1 MPIKRRKFLQSAVL
15 LPGVVWSGPSIFS
28 LKIKS
33 VAGDPFHRV
42 RPGDPLWPSDEKW
55 QQLNKDVNGSLLKL
69 ESPFANCGAVSNS
82 QACDEIFK
90 GLKNPYFIGDD
101 PALTQTSGWLN
112 AWRSESSVYAVT
124 AKSTNDVVA
133 AVNFAREN
141 HLRLVVKGG
150 GHSYKGTSNAPDSL
164 LIWTRAMNQVI
175 MHDDFVAEGCAG
187 SYQPQPAV
195 TIDAGAMWLHAYDA
209 VITKGG
215 RYVQGGGCLTVG
227 VAGLVQGGGFG
238 SFSKYYGLAAAALLE
253 AEIVTADGSVKKANA
268 CTNPDLFWA
277 LKGGGGGSFGVVT
290 KLTLRTRELPEN
302 FGAVFC
308 TIRAAS
314 EKDFIVLIKK
324 FISHYA
330 ESLFNPVWG
339 EQVRFRSDNSMSV
352 NMLFHGLSKEQ
363 ADAAWLPFIQWV
375 KETPG
380 SYTVVSPFTT
390 ITIPSRHLWDTAFL
404 KKYASQTIETD
415 DRPNAPE
422 SNVYWKTNR
431 EEAGQFLY
439 GYHSA
444 WMPESLLAKDNQSK
458 LADALFSASR
468 HWSVTLHFN
477 KGL

>member
-1 MPIKRRKFLQSAVL
+1 M
-15 LPGVVWSGPSIFS
+15 
-28 LKIKS
+28 
-33 VAGDPFHRV
+33 
-42 RPGDPLWPSDEKW
+42 
-55 QQLNKDVNGSLLKL
+55 
-69 ESPFANCGAVSNS
+69 
-82 QACDEIFK
+82 
-90 GLKNPYFIGDD
+90 
-101 PALTQTSGWLN
+101 
-112 AWRSESSVYAVT
+112 
-124 AKSTNDVVA
+124 
-133 AVNFAREN
+133 
-141 HLRLVVKGG
+141 
-150 GHSYKGTSNAPDSL
+150 
-164 LIWTRAMNQVI
+164 
-175 MHDDFVAEGCAG
+175 
-187 SYQPQPAV
+187 
-195 TIDAGAMWLHAYDA
+195 
-209 VITKGG
+209 
-215 RYVQGGGCLTVG
+215 QGGGCLTVG

-253 AEIVTADGSVKKANA
+253 AEIVTAEGSGKKANT

-314 EKDFIVLIKK
+314 EKDFKILIKK

-330 ESLFNPVWG
+330 EMLFNPVWG

-352 NMLFHGLSKEQ
+352 SMLFHGLSKEQ
-363 ADAAWLPFIQWV
+363 ADAAWLSFIQWV
-375 KETPG
+375 KEMPD
-380 SYTVVSPFTT
+380 SYTVVSPFTI

-422 SNVYWKTNR
+422 SNVYWKTNK

-444 WMPESLLAKDNQSK
+444 WLPESLLQKDNQSK

-468 HWSVTLHFN
+468 HWSVSLHFN
-477 KGL
+477 KGLAGAHAEEITAAGNTAMNPDVLTAFALAIIAGEGEPAFTGIRGHEPDLNEAARSAAKIQKSMNELKKVAPNAGSYLTESDYFEKNWQQSYWGSNYSKLLQVKNKYDPEGLFFVYHGVGSELWSSDGFTKLI